1 MVNSDYTDYDKL
13 FKLLVDTFLL
23 EFLELYFA
31 EIAYLIKGDSISEEN
46 CELLDLGELRTK
58 IADLVFRVQMR
69 DESSRII
76 LHIEGQEQRVR
87 DYNRQMFSY
96 FVRLHEKYPFD
107 KILPIVVFSSGTKIE
122 EMDEYILEFTF
133 LQVLKFKFLKVQL
146 KQIDWKEYKDYL
158 NPVAAAMLSRMK
170 YSSSDKIDVK
180 LAHTRM
186 IADLNLPTDQV
197 ELVIAYFDSGL
208 SLTAEEKVIYQ
219 QRLVEEFGQKEREKI
234 MRLVTSYHLE
244 GFAEG
249 MRKVVKNMLEDKMP
263 LERIIR
269 LTGLPEAEVVR
280 LTQEFYCS

>member
-1 MVNSDYTDYDKL
+1 M
-13 FKLLVDTFLL
+13 

-122 EMDEYILEFTF
+122 EMDEYILEFPF

-158 NPVAAAMLSRMK
+158 NSVAAAMLSRMK